1 MGRGE
6 ASQSKSLAL
15 FITALFLTCLL
26 PLVSATGGGAVLDV
40 SSFSLADFET
50 TEDSSYDLQ
59 FDIVELLSS
68 DAEVEVQV
76 ELSSLDGTQF
86 AALSQNLTVS
96 ADSTLAVQF
105 ALTSLPYGYTNV
117 DVEILGEVG
126 SPNST
131 QAITVSRTLH
141 RLQPADIS
149 LASSGQILLSGLTS
163 EGLSTG
169 NVSIHD
175 GDYLRT
181 EVAIINDGDFS
192 WTGTLSQSL
201 NVQSDYENQTTS
213 DLTVDAQS
221 SLIVF
226 FTSTLQ
232 LAEGSASLEL
242 ALNDTGDGDSSDESR
257 SLTFEVSPPPLPLMT
272 LTFSSD
278 MGELTAGDAVE
289 WNLSVHNTGT
299 LDFDGQLVCTFG
311 QETVYDASLTL
322 SIGSMELISLQST
335 ARPDLL
341 SCSVL
346 GMRVSTLS
354 TSTVS
359 LAFDIESAAF
369 EFAGSSIPAVLNG
382 PWHDGDEA
390 VFSMLVRNHGEQM
403 GHVMLVCETLGVEY
417 ASNTLLLDV
426 DAAGEV
432 SVSLP
437 LSTVGD
443 QAVNWTLSSTDGS
456 IDSGLN
462 GTLMVP
468 VAAQQTLTPKITS
481 VSWDAV
487 NGVTFEWSVEMSEGI
502 DRPVRIRLGYTESGL
517 DVYPMDYEVI
527 LSAGMTNGAFTVG
540 FVDSERVS
548 IRATPLN
555 WTTGFG
561 FSSFSLSIPDERPSY
576 SVEFNPL
583 SAPNRPLPGQTGSV
597 TVQVRNTA
605 DIAGAEGYLVVSTQG
620 GLFLGQKQTD
630 ALGANSDSN
639 YQFSFEWPDL
649 DSAPLKVTWVVGDS
663 SFTATNTF
671 QSGVV
676 VVEEASFEFP
686 WVGVIGGVMLAV
698 VLGAVVRI
706 YQNRSTDSSVAKS
719 EKSISSKK
727 KQKAAKATSVE
738 KIQIGCPEC
747 DRQLRVPADYGG
759 QVRCPDCSNRFD
771 VTPRID
777 SSREEVEEVEEE
789 PAVESD
795 GKIEIHC
802 PECTQSLRIPE
813 DYTGSVRCPAC
824 EEVFSAVQPE

>member
-15 FITALFLTCLL
+15 CITSLFLTCLL

-468 VAAQQTLTPKITS
+468 V
-481 VSWDAV
+481 
-487 NGVTFEWSVEMSEGI
+487 
-502 DRPVRIRLGYTESGL
+502 RIRLGYTESGL

>member
-6 ASQSKSLAL
+6 GSQSKCLPL

-50 TEDSSYDLQ
+50 TEESTYDLQ
-59 FDIVELLSS
+59 FDIIELLSS

-76 ELSSLDGTQF
+76 ELSTLDGTQF
-86 AALSQNLTVS
+86 AVLSQNLTVT
-96 ADSTLAVQF
+96 ADSVLPVQF
-105 ALTSLPYGYTNV
+105 SLTSLPYGYTNV
-117 DVEILGEVG
+117 DVELLGEIG

-131 QAITVSRTLH
+131 QAITLSRTLH

-149 LASSGQILLSGLTS
+149 LATSGQILLSGLTS
-163 EGLSTG
+163 DGVATG

-175 GDYLRT
+175 GDYLGT

-201 NVQSDYENQTTS
+201 NVGSVFENQTS
-213 DLTVDAQS
+213 SEVTVDAQS
-221 SLIVF
+221 SFIVF

-232 LAEGSASLEL
+232 LTEGSASLEL
-242 ALNDTGDGDSSDESR
+242 ALNDTGDGDSSDEAR
-257 SLTFEVSPPPLPLMT
+257 SLIFEVSPPPLPLMT
-272 LTFSSD
+272 LAFSSET
-278 MGELTAGDAVE
+278 GELTAGDAVE
-289 WNLSVHNTGT
+289 WNLSVSNTGT
-299 LDFDGQLVCTFG
+299 LDFDGQLVCMFG
-311 QETVYDASLTL
+311 QETLYDAPLTL
-322 SIGSMELISLQST
+322 SIGSMTTLSLQST

-346 GMRVSTLS
+346 GMRISNLS

-369 EFAGSSIPAVLNG
+369 EFAGTSIPAVLNG
-382 PWHDGDEA
+382 PWHEGDTA
-390 VFSMLVRNHGEQM
+390 VFSMLVRNHGEKM

-417 ASNTLLLDV
+417 VSNALLLDV

-437 LSTVGD
+437 MSTVGD
-443 QAVNWTLSSTDGS
+443 QAVNWSLSSTDGS

-462 GTLMVP
+462 GTVMVP

-481 VSWDAV
+481 VTWDAV

-517 DVYPMDYEVI
+517 DIYPMDYEVT
-527 LSAGMTNGAFTVG
+527 LSEGTTNGVFTVG

-576 SVEFNPL
+576 SVDFNPL
-583 SAPNRPLPGQTGSV
+583 STPNRPLPGQTGSV
-597 TVQVRNTA
+597 TVQVRNSA
-605 DIAGAEGYLVVSTQG
+605 DVAGAEGYLVVSTQG
-620 GLFLGQKQTD
+620 GLFLGEKQTD

-698 VLGAVVRI
+698 VIGAVVRI
-706 YQNRSTDSSVAKS
+706 YQNRSTDSSVAKP
-719 EKSISSKK
+719 EKSTSSKK
-727 KQKAAKATSVE
+727 KQKTAKAASVE

-747 DRQLRVPADYGG
+747 ERQLRVPADYGG

-777 SSREEVEEVEEE
+777 SSRQEVEEE
-789 PAVESD
+789 PAAESD

-824 EEVFSAVQPE
+824 EEVFSAVQTE

>member
-6 ASQSKSLAL
+6 GSQSKCLAL
-15 FITALFLTCLL
+15 CITALFLTCLL

-50 TEDSSYDLQ
+50 TEDSTYDLQ
-59 FDIVELLSS
+59 FDIIELLSS

-76 ELSSLDGTQF
+76 ELSTLDGTQF
-86 AALSQNLTVS
+86 AVLSQNLTVA
-96 ADSTLAVQF
+96 ADSVLPVQF
-105 ALTSLPYGYTNV
+105 SLTSLPYGYTNV
-117 DVEILGEVG
+117 DVELLGEIG

-131 QAITVSRTLH
+131 QAITLSRTLH

-149 LASSGQILLSGLTS
+149 LATSGQILLSGLTS
-163 EGLSTG
+163 NGAATG

-201 NVQSDYENQTTS
+201 NVGSVYENQTS
-213 DLTVDAQS
+213 SEVTVDAQS
-221 SLIVF
+221 SFIVF

-232 LAEGSASLEL
+232 LTEGSASLEL
-242 ALNDTGDGDSSDESR
+242 ALNDTGDGDSSDETR
-257 SLTFEVSPPPLPLMT
+257 SIIFEVSPPPLPLMT
-272 LTFSSD
+272 LAFSSD
-278 MGELTAGDAVE
+278 LGELTAGDAIE
-289 WNLSVHNTGT
+289 WNLSVSNTGT
-299 LDFDGQLVCTFG
+299 LDFDGQLVCMFG
-311 QETVYDASLTL
+311 QETLYDAPFTL
-322 SIGSMELISLQST
+322 SIDSMTNLSLQST

-346 GMRVSTLS
+346 GMRISTLS

-382 PWHDGDEA
+382 PWHEGDTA
-390 VFSMLVRNHGEQM
+390 VFSMLVRNHGEKM
-403 GHVMLVCETLGVEY
+403 GHVMLVCETLGIEY
-417 ASNTLLLDV
+417 ASNALLLDV

-437 LSTVGD
+437 MSTVGD
-443 QAVNWTLSSTDGS
+443 QAVNWSLSSTDGS

-462 GTLMVP
+462 GTVMVP

-481 VSWDAV
+481 VAWDAV

-517 DVYPMDYEVI
+517 DIYPMDYEVT
-527 LSAGMTNGAFTVG
+527 LSAGTTSGAFTVG

-576 SVEFNPL
+576 SVDFNPL
-583 SAPNRPLPGQTGSV
+583 STPNRPLPGQTGSV
-597 TVQVRNTA
+597 TVQVRNSA
-605 DIAGAEGYLVVSTQG
+605 DVAGAEGYLVVSTQG
-620 GLFLGQKQTD
+620 GLFLGEKQTD

-698 VLGAVVRI
+698 VIGAVVRI
-706 YQNRSTDSSVAKS
+706 YQNRSTDSSVAKPENS
-719 EKSISSKK
+719 SSSKK
-727 KQKAAKATSVE
+727 KKKAAKATKVE

-747 DRQLRVPADYGG
+747 ERQLRVPADYGG

-777 SSREEVEEVEEE
+777 SSRQEVEEE

-824 EEVFSAVQPE
+824 EEVFSAVQTE

>member
-6 ASQSKSLAL
+6 VSQSKGRAL
-15 FITALFLTCLL
+15 CMAALFLTCLL
-26 PLVSATGGGAVLDV
+26 PLVSAAGGGAVLDV

-141 RLQPADIS
+141 RLHPADIS

-175 GDYLRT
+175 GDYLGT
-181 EVAIINDGDFS
+181 EVAIINDGDFP
-192 WTGTLSQSL
+192 WTGSLTQSL
-201 NVQSDYENQTTS
+201 NVQSVYENQTTS
-213 DLTVDAQS
+213 ELTVDAQS

-232 LAEGSASLEL
+232 LTEGSASLEL

-257 SLTFEVSPPPLPLMT
+257 FLTFEVSPPPLPLMT

-278 MGELTAGDAVE
+278 TGELTAGDAVE
-289 WNLSVHNTGT
+289 WNLSVLNTGT

-322 SIGSMELISLQST
+322 SIGSMENVSLQST

-346 GMRVSTLS
+346 GMRISTLS

-382 PWHDGDEA
+382 PWHDGDTA

-417 ASNTLLLDV
+417 VSNTLLLDV

-462 GTLMVP
+462 GTIMVP

-481 VSWDAV
+481 VTWDAV

-517 DVYPMDYEVI
+517 DVYPMDYEVM

-576 SVEFNPL
+576 SVDFNPL

-605 DIAGAEGYLVVSTQG
+605 DIAGAGTSEGNDLSENQGRLYEWRINLKTGDVAERTLSDTPCDFTRINDNYACHKTRYVYAGIFNTERAFTFDGLMKYDNESGVTTEFTYGPQRHGGEAVFAPKTRGNSEDEGYLVCFIHDEANDQSEC
-620 GLFLGQKQTD
+620 LILD
-630 ALGANSDSN
+630 AQSLSEG
-639 YQFSFEWPDL
+639 P
-649 DSAPLKVTWVVGDS
+649 V
-663 SFTATNTF
+663 ATIIMPF
-671 QSGVV
+671 
-676 VVEEASFEFP
+676 
-686 WVGVIGGVMLAV
+686 
-698 VLGAVVRI
+698 
-706 YQNRSTDSSVAKS
+706 
-719 EKSISSKK
+719 
-727 KQKAAKATSVE
+727 
-738 KIQIGCPEC
+738 
-747 DRQLRVPADYGG
+747 RVPYGFHAG
-759 QVRCPDCSNRFD
+759 WV
-771 VTPRID
+771 
-777 SSREEVEEVEEE
+777 
-789 PAVESD
+789 
-795 GKIEIHC
+795 
-802 PECTQSLRIPE
+802 
-813 DYTGSVRCPAC
+813 
-824 EEVFSAVQPE
+824 SA

>member
-15 FITALFLTCLL
+15 CITALFLTCLM
-26 PLVSATGGGAVLDV
+26 PLVSAAGGGAVLDV

-181 EVAIINDGDFS
+181 EVAVINDGDFS

-201 NVQSDYENQTTS
+201 NVQSVSENQTTS

-232 LAEGSASLEL
+232 LVEGSASLEL

-278 MGELTAGDAVE
+278 MGELTAGDTVE

-299 LDFDGQLVCTFG
+299 LDFDGQIVCTFG
-311 QETVYDASLTL
+311 QETVYDESLTL

-346 GMRVSTLS
+346 GMRISTLS
-354 TSTVS
+354 PSTVS

-390 VFSMLVRNHGEQM
+390 
-403 GHVMLVCETLGVEY
+403 
-417 ASNTLLLDV
+417 
-426 DAAGEV
+426 
-432 SVSLP
+432 
-437 LSTVGD
+437 
-443 QAVNWTLSSTDGS
+443 
-456 IDSGLN
+456 
-462 GTLMVP
+462 
-468 VAAQQTLTPKITS
+468 
-481 VSWDAV
+481 
-487 NGVTFEWSVEMSEGI
+487 
-502 DRPVRIRLGYTESGL
+502 
-517 DVYPMDYEVI
+517 
-527 LSAGMTNGAFTVG
+527 
-540 FVDSERVS
+540 
-548 IRATPLN
+548 
-555 WTTGFG
+555 
-561 FSSFSLSIPDERPSY
+561 
-576 SVEFNPL
+576 
-583 SAPNRPLPGQTGSV
+583 
-597 TVQVRNTA
+597 
-605 DIAGAEGYLVVSTQG
+605 
-620 GLFLGQKQTD
+620 
-630 ALGANSDSN
+630 
-639 YQFSFEWPDL
+639 
-649 DSAPLKVTWVVGDS
+649 
-663 SFTATNTF
+663 
-671 QSGVV
+671 
-676 VVEEASFEFP
+676 
-686 WVGVIGGVMLAV
+686 
-698 VLGAVVRI
+698 
-706 YQNRSTDSSVAKS
+706 
-719 EKSISSKK
+719 
-727 KQKAAKATSVE
+727 
-738 KIQIGCPEC
+738 
-747 DRQLRVPADYGG
+747 
-759 QVRCPDCSNRFD
+759 
-771 VTPRID
+771 
-777 SSREEVEEVEEE
+777 
-789 PAVESD
+789 
-795 GKIEIHC
+795 
-802 PECTQSLRIPE
+802 
-813 DYTGSVRCPAC
+813 
-824 EEVFSAVQPE
+824 